1 MGSGS
6 ERLKMPT
13 KTHTPVTLDRV
24 PVGASSEITGIRTDC
39 ERAGR
44 LASLGFIPGR
54 RAKITRLA
62 PLGDPILVKI
72 DGQEISLR
80 RTEASLILVRD
91 IRS

>member
-1 MGSGS
+1 
-6 ERLKMPT
+6 MPT
-13 KTHTPVTLDRV
+13 KTHAPATLDRV
-24 PVGASSEITGIRTDC
+24 PVGASSEIIGISTDC

-62 PLGDPILVKI
+62 PLGDPISVKI

-80 RTEASLILVRD
+80 RTEARLITVKE
-91 IRS
+91 IRL

>member
-1 MGSGS
+1 MTNEKHVG
-6 ERLKMPT
+6 E
-13 KTHTPVTLDRV
+13 TLDGV
-24 PVGASSEITGIRTDC
+24 PVGASSEITGILTDC

-44 LASLGFIPGR
+44 LASLGFLPGR

-62 PLGDPILVKI
+62 PLGDPISVKI

-80 RTEASLILVRD
+80 RTEACLILVKD

>member
-1 MGSGS
+1 
-6 ERLKMPT
+6 MPN
-13 KTHTPVTLDRV
+13 KKHMQGTLDRV
-24 PVGASSEITGIRTDC
+24 PVGATSEITGIKTDC

-62 PLGDPILVKI
+62 PLGDPISVKI

-80 RTEASLILVRD
+80 RTEACLITVKD